1 LCLCWI
7 NGHAVQTYGVVEVW
21 LKMVHEQVEHC
32 VFLLHASFP
41 LHCNVNGW
49 SASRPGL
56 FIGCLASHEFEVCV
70 VFHVCEVIFGFVYP
84 RFFWVCNIRKLRRL
98 SHQEVRSCWRAF
110 LLFFSFS
117 FSSLLSSL
125 LLCIPQTLTVTRFQ
139 IFTLFHHVVSF
150 FRFFFSGLLFSP
162 RRNTVFNLAS
172 FALPI
177 INSANTIVFH
187 FLHSFSFI

>member
-1 LCLCWI
+1 MCERCAQKAELCLCWI

-117 FSSLLSSL
+117 FSSLFSSL
-125 LLCIPQTLTVTRFQ
+125 L
-139 IFTLFHHVVSF
+139 
-150 FRFFFSGLLFSP
+150 FSSLVHTT
-162 RRNTVFNLAS
+162 N
-172 FALPI
+172 
-177 INSANTIVFH
+177 INR
-187 FLHSFSFI
+187 HSFSDIHTFSSRRFFLSFFFFQVFISAPGGTPFSI